1 MIRTIVPT
9 PSRIG
14 RRRLAINAPFVRGL

>member
-14 RRRLAINAPFVRGL
+14 GRRLAINAPFGRGL